1 MTAWKSPTIRACA
14 LAALMLT
21 GAGFAAP
28 QASAQMYSM
37 EGERAL
43 HPNLSNAE
51 RAIQV
56 ALRDLVNAPDDFG
69 GNKAV
74 AIVDLRRALLSV
86 RRALYFRLRMDDR
99 HLMEMR
105 TP

>member
-1 MTAWKSPTIRACA
+1 MIAWNSATFRACTFA
-14 LAALMLT
+14 GLLLT
-21 GAGFAAP
+21 GAVLAAP

-43 HPNLSNAE
+43 HPNLTNAE

-56 ALRDLVNAPDDFG
+56 ALRDLINAPEDFG

-86 RRALYFRLRMDDR
+86 RRALFFRLRMDDR